1 MCKAIKEDILRFNKD
16 VKVYNEEGRYPIKRT
31 VHESALDREREVGP
45 EDDFEGDIESIL
57 QNLESWKQFLTT
69 KMEKLD
75 HNNKTL
81 KEIIEGMDE
90 NVSRLQ
96 KQKNKN
102 LSLINYIYE
111 QLNTIGKGTG
121 FSILDKNPT
130 LLGKRDYSWS
140 SSNDADRELY
150 ETMSLTVKVCVTNFE
165 KLFNG
170 TRELYDEYINI
181 CKKTFEMLSKIHI
194 AIGKNEGERIK
205 TLKLYEMFKKE
216 YKLLQAPKH
225 LPKSHTDTAFE
236 VKRRIKYK
244 RFLGFALDKLKFL
257 CEHESKR
264 RDDTKN
270 HPRQADRE
278 DHPDNLFTDNDWKV
292 DGVDCKVFY
301 FKKMMTELQK
311 ACNISIGFDKK
322 ASSKD
327 LQEYQ
332 DTIRSLKEQHEAEII
347 HLLEPYK
354 QEIRSIMEEKK
365 SLEDRLA
372 KMQEE
377 HEDLKNQGM
386 PAEIDSLKSQ
396 LEELKAEHAKC
407 ASNDL
412 LLQKI
417 DALRDR
423 NTELAKERDNKL
435 REYHNKNLKL
445 QETIDGINNRM
456 KEALVKLELD
466 VDVYEDSRFFE
477 HAFKELCKSYYHMSK
492 DIRKRVPSKGG

>member
-1 MCKAIKEDILRFNKD
+1 MW
-16 VKVYNEEGRYPIKRT
+16 
-31 VHESALDREREVGP
+31 VGSKSRK
-45 EDDFEGDIESIL
+45 IN
-57 QNLESWKQFLTT
+57 NL
-69 KMEKLD
+69 
-75 HNNKTL
+75 N
-81 KEIIEGMDE
+81 
-90 NVSRLQ
+90 
-96 KQKNKN
+96 
-102 LSLINYIYE
+102 LINYIYD

-121 FSILDKNPT
+121 FSILDKNPSF
-130 LLGKRDYSWS
+130 LGKRDYSWS
-140 SSNDADRELY
+140 NSNDADRELY
-150 ETMSLTVKVCVTNFE
+150 ENMSLTVKVCVTNFE

-216 YKLLQAPKH
+216 YKLLQGQRH

-244 RFLGFALDKLKFL
+244 RFLGFALDKLKSL
-257 CEHESKR
+257 CENESKR
-264 RDDTKN
+264 RDEAKSN
-270 HPRQADRE
+270 PKQADNE
-278 DHPDNLFTDNDWKV
+278 QHPDNLFTDNDWKV

-311 ACNISIGFDKK
+311 HCNVSLVTDKR
-322 ASSKD
+322 ASSKEI
-327 LQEYQ
+327 QEHQ
-332 DTIRSLKEQHEAEII
+332 DTIRNLKEQHEAEII

-365 SLEDRLA
+365 SLQDRLA
-372 KMQEE
+372 KIQEE
-377 HEDLKNQGM
+377 QNDLKNQGLL
-386 PAEIDSLKSQ
+386 EEVDSLKSQ
-396 LEELKAEHAKC
+396 LQQLKAEHSKC
-407 ASNDL
+407 ARNDL

-435 REYHNKNLKL
+435 REYHNENQKLGTELKEHQDKNKKL
-445 QETIDGINNRM
+445 QDTIDGINTRM
-456 KEALVKLELD
+456 KEALEKLELD
-466 VDVYEDSRFFE
+466 VEICEGPRFFE

-492 DIRKRVPSKGG
+492 DIRKRIPSKSE